1 MKKID
6 KITTLI
12 FNVSRKMHFNIKNE
26 RPEKDLWSM
35 VRLEALCFVSE
46 NKNPTMR
53 ELADYL
59 LITPPSTTTLISP
72 LIKDKMLKRVED
84 KVDRRKTRLV
94 ISAKGEK
101 YFSDSHKRISE
112 YMKKSLLILDEREQ
126 ENLIFILEKLLGA
139 CRQSKKK
146 KEGLK

>member
-35 VRLEALCFVSE
+35 VRLEALRFVSE

-59 LITPPSTTTLISP
+59 SITPPSTTTLISL
-72 LIKDKMLKRVED
+72 LIKDKILKRVED
-84 KVDRRKTRLV
+84 KVDRRKTRLF
-94 ISAKGEK
+94 ITAKGDK
-101 YFSDSHKRISE
+101 YFSDSHRRLNE
-112 YMKKSLLILDEREQ
+112 YMKKSLLILNEKEQ
-126 ENLIFILEKLLGA
+126 KNLISILEKLLGA
-139 CRQSKKK
+139 CRQSEKN
-146 KEGLK
+146 KENLK

>member
-35 VRLEALCFVSE
+35 VRLEALRFVSE

-59 LITPPSTTTLISP
+59 SITPPSTTTLISL

-84 KVDRRKTRLV
+84 KVDRRKTRLF
-94 ISAKGEK
+94 ITDKGDK
-101 YFSDSHKRISE
+101 YFSDSHRRLNE
-112 YMKKSLLILDEREQ
+112 YMKKSLLILNEKEQ
-126 ENLIFILEKLLGA
+126 KNLISILEKLLGA
-139 CRQSKKK
+139 CRQSEKN
-146 KEGLK
+146 KENLK

>member
-12 FNVSRKMHFNIKNE
+12 FNVSRKLHFNIKNE

-35 VRLEALCFVSE
+35 VRLEALRFVSE

-59 LITPPSTTTLISP
+59 SITPPSTTTLIGP
-72 LIKDKMLKRVED
+72 LIRDKMLKRVED
-84 KVDRRKTRLV
+84 KVDRRKTRLFITV
-94 ISAKGEK
+94 RGEK
-101 YFSDSHKRISE
+101 YFYDSYKQLNE
-112 YMKKSLLILDEREQ
+112 YMKKSLLILNEGEQ
-126 ENLIFILEKLLGA
+126 KNLILILEKLLGA

>member
-35 VRLEALCFVSE
+35 VRLEALRFVSE

-84 KVDRRKTRLV
+84 KVDRRKTRLL
-94 ISAKGEK
+94 ITAKGKK
-101 YFSDSHKRISE
+101 YFLDSHRKLNE
-112 YMKKSLLILDEREQ
+112 FMKKSLLILDEREQ
-126 ENLIFILEKLLGA
+126 ENLIIILEKLLGV
-139 CRQSKKK
+139 CHHSENNKR
-146 KEGLK
+146 GLK

>member
-12 FNVSRKMHFNIKNE
+12 FNVSRKIHFNIKNE

-35 VRLEALCFVSE
+35 VRLEALRFVSE

-59 LITPPSTTTLISP
+59 SITPPSTTTLISP
-72 LIKDKMLKRVED
+72 LIKDKMLKRIED

-101 YFSDSHKRISE
+101 YFYDSYKQLNE
-112 YMKKSLLILDEREQ
+112 YMKKSLLILNEGEQ
-126 ENLIFILEKLLGA
+126 KNLILILEKLLGA
-139 CRQSKKK
+139 CRHSEKK
-146 KEGLK
+146 KESLK